1 MFSPMTRL
9 LTSGKNIWLILC
21 FLTAVQSNAQE
32 AFLTEPPQ
40 EIETNALL
48 RPKLQLGFGH
58 LSYFGDVGS
67 LNGVSRQR
75 HLNWGTHVMML
86 NPIGDAFELNVFA
99 LFGTMSAA
107 ERLSN
112 DQINFQTGVRMGGIS
127 LSYNFNHLL
136 PENRY
141 LTPFVSLGITTFE
154 FNPKGNRQDA
164 LGRNYHHWSDGSVR
178 SLPETHPNAT
188 SAEYLEMDGN
198 FETDLRS
205 QEQGTSYALRAIS
218 IPVGAGVDIA
228 LSNKFNL
235 RLAAEYHFTNT
246 DYLDGYAYKANTKTG
261 VNRNDRFL
269 YSSMGIT
276 YNLHH
281 TEGAKKPR
289 TYNEMQNINTPDSD
303 EDGDGVMDFADICP
317 FTPAGVQ
324 VDEKGCP
331 VDSDKDG
338 VPDYLDL
345 EPNTALGA
353 MVNADGETLND
364 EHFAEMFKVY
374 MGESS
379 HQIIR
384 SSTSTADVERNNII
398 MAAREK
404 GYRFTILQQ
413 VEFTNDQLAQI
424 LSIPKVKTII
434 EDGVMTYYAGDYT
447 SSIDFLGVAQ
457 QLKDA
462 GIDYA
467 VDYNKGGKLTPID
480 EDLLF
485 TPEDYETFATL
496 YNDDIITFRVQIGA
510 FSKAVS
516 PKLFKDIPDV
526 LVIPGTDGLTRYSS
540 GSYDNIQDA
549 AKHRVNLLLK
559 GYEGAFVSAYRGGQR
574 ISLKDAGATVTKT
587 EDLSTKNDQGL
598 INKDFVKYAVQLGAF
613 KGRIPAETLGDY
625 MALGNVRPI
634 RSDDGTTRYMHGAYD
649 TMLEAQK
656 AMDGLKEAG
665 FKDIRVVGEFNGQI
679 IPSDEARKLKG
690 E

>member
-9 LTSGKNIWLILC
+9 LTSGKNIWLLLA
-21 FLTAVQSNAQE
+21 FLAAFECNAQE
-32 AFLTEPPQ
+32 IFLTEPPQ
-40 EIETNALL
+40 ENEPNALL

-99 LFGTMSAA
+99 LFGSMSAA
-107 ERLSN
+107 ERLN
-112 DQINFQTGVRMGGIS
+112 DDKVNFQTGVRMGGLS
-127 LSYNFNHLL
+127 LSYNFHHLL
-136 PENRY
+136 PEHRY

-164 LGRNYHHWSDGSVR
+164 FGQSYHHWSDGSVR
-178 SLPETHPNAT
+178 SLPETHPEAT
-188 SAEYLEMDGN
+188 TAEFLEMDQS

-218 IPVGAGVDIA
+218 IPVGAGVDIE
-228 LSNKFNL
+228 LTDKFNL
-235 RLAAEYHFTNT
+235 RLAAEYHFTST
-246 DYLDGYAYKANTKTG
+246 DYLDGYAYKANSQTG

-281 TEGAKKPR
+281 TEGSKKPR
-289 TYNEMQNINTPDSD
+289 IHDEMHDFNIPDSD
-303 EDGDGVMDFADICP
+303 EDNDKVMDFADICP
-317 FTPAGVQ
+317 FTPAGVA

-331 VDSDKDG
+331 VDNDKDG

-345 EPNTALGA
+345 EPNTAFGGV
-353 MVNADGETLND
+353 VNADGVALED
-364 EHFAEMFKVY
+364 DHFAEMLKVY
-374 MGESS
+374 MGESG
-379 HQIIR
+379 HQIVR

-404 GYRFTILQQ
+404 GYRFTIVQQ
-413 VEFTNDQLAQI
+413 GEFTNDQLAQI

-434 EDGVMTYYAGDYT
+434 EGGVMTYYAGDYT

-462 GIDYA
+462 GIKYA
-467 VDYNKGGKLTPID
+467 VDYNKGGKLTTID
-480 EDLLF
+480 EDVLF
-485 TPEDYETFATL
+485 TSEDYETFAAL
-496 YNDDIITFRVQIGA
+496 YNDNEITFRVQIGA

-540 GSYDNIQDA
+540 GAYSNIQDA

-559 GYEGAFVSAYRGGQR
+559 GYEGAFVSAYRGGER
-574 ISLKDAGATVTKT
+574 ISLKEAGATVTKA
-587 EDLSTKNDQGL
+587 EDLTNESDHGL
-598 INKDFVKYAVQLGAF
+598 INPDFVKYAVQLGAF
-613 KGRIPAETLGDY
+613 KGRIPAEILGEY

-634 RSDDGTTRYMHGAYD
+634 RSDDGNTRYLYGVYD
-649 TMLEAQK
+649 GMTDAQK
-656 AMDGLKEAG
+656 AVNELKATG
-665 FKDIRVVGEFNGQI
+665 FGEIKIVGEFNGQI
-679 IPSDEARKLKG
+679 ISMEEARKLKD

>member
-9 LTSGKNIWLILC
+9 LTSGKNTWLLLA
-21 FLTAVQSNAQE
+21 FLTAFQCHAQE
-32 AFLTEPPQ
+32 VFLTEPPQ

-75 HLNWGTHVMML
+75 NLNWGTHVMLL

-99 LFGTMSAA
+99 LFGTMTAA

-112 DQINFQTGVRMGGIS
+112 DKVNFQTGVRMGGIS

-136 PENRY
+136 PEKRY

-164 LGRNYHHWSDGSVR
+164 IGRSYHHWSDGSVR
-178 SLPETHPNAT
+178 SLAETHPEAM
-188 SAEYLEMDGN
+188 SAEFLEMDQS

-228 LSNKFNL
+228 LTDKFNV
-235 RLAAEYHFTNT
+235 RLAAEYHFTST
-246 DYLDGYAYKANTKTG
+246 DYLDGYAYKADTKTG
-261 VNRNDRFL
+261 LNRNDRFL
-269 YSSMGIT
+269 YSSLGIT

-281 TEGAKKPR
+281 TDGSKNPR
-289 TYNEMQNINTPDSD
+289 IRNEMQDFDIPDSD
-303 EDGDGVMDFADICP
+303 EDNDGVMDFADNCP
-317 FTPAGVQ
+317 FTPAGVPI
-324 VDEKGCP
+324 DEKGCP
-331 VDSDKDG
+331 LDNDKDG

-345 EPNTALGA
+345 EPNTTLGA
-353 MVNADGETLND
+353 TVNADGVALND
-364 EHFAEMFKVY
+364 DHFAEMLKVY
-374 MGESS
+374 QGESS
-379 HQIIR
+379 HQVIR
-384 SSTSTADVERNNII
+384 SSTSTADVERNKVI

-404 GYRFTILQQ
+404 GYRFTILQTG
-413 VEFTNDQLAQI
+413 EFTNEQLAQV

-434 EDGVMTYYAGDYT
+434 EEGVMTYYAGDYT

-457 QLKDA
+457 QLRDA
-462 GIDYA
+462 GIEYS
-467 VDYNKGGKLTPID
+467 VEYNKGGKLAQVD
-480 EDLLF
+480 ENVLF
-485 TPEDYETFATL
+485 MDEDYETFAAL
-496 YNDDIITFRVQIGA
+496 YNNDIITFRVQIGA

-540 GSYDNIQDA
+540 GAYNNIQDA
-549 AKHRVNLLLK
+549 AEHRVNLLLK
-559 GYEGAFVSAYRGGQR
+559 GYEGAFVSAYRGGRR
-574 ISLKDAGATVTKT
+574 ISLKEAGATVTT
-587 EDLSTKNDQGL
+587 NEDLSTKNDQGL
-598 INKDFVKYAVQLGAF
+598 INKDFIKYAVQLGAF

-634 RSDDGTTRYMHGAYD
+634 RSDDGTTRYLHGEYD
-649 TMLEAQK
+649 TVTEAQK
-656 AMDGLKEAG
+656 AEKDLKAAG
-665 FKDIRVVGEFNGQI
+665 FSEIKIVGEFNGQI
-679 IPSDEARKLKG
+679 IPSDEALKLKG